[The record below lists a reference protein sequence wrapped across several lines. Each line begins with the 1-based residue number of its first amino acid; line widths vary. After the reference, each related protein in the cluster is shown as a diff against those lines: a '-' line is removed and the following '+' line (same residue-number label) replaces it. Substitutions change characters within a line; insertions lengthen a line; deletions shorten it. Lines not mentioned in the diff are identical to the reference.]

1 MDEYNIPAIAATIR
15 ATHGVHEPNYE
26 ANAKLKTA
34 EAKAPITIVPS
45 RPIFT
50 IPLRSEK
57 IPPKAVKI
65 SGVE

>member
-1 MDEYNIPAIAATIR
+1 MDEYNIQATAATIS
-15 ATHGVHEPNYE
+15 ATNGVHQTNKE
-26 ANAKLKTA
+26 ANVQLKTA
-34 EAKAPITIVPS
+34 EAKAPMTIVPS
-45 RPIFT
+45 SPIFT